1 MVDLNA
7 LTTWHTQA
15 WRDVHAVVFGA
26 GVSGFAVADT
36 LTELGAQVT
45 VIDSNPDEQRA
56 ALLDVIGAQLVIAE
70 SDDHP
75 QQIDSADIVITSP
88 GLPPHHPWLQ
98 RAAELGIPVWG
109 DIELAWRVR
118 DKVRAADWLV
128 VTGTNGKTTTVQ
140 LTAHMLL
147 RAGFKVAPVGNV
159 GTPVLDAV
167 RDPEGFDVLVVELSS
182 FQLHTLG
189 EISPHS
195 AAVLNIADDHID
207 WHGSPEAYRDAKA
220 KVFHL
225 VRHAAVYSLDD
236 RATER
241 MVEEADVVEGARAI
255 GFGTGIPG
263 PSDFGIVD
271 DVLVDRAFLED
282 RHTSALE
289 IGGLEDLEQGGLR
302 SAHMAR
308 NALAAA
314 ALARSYGAPVDAV
327 RDALRTFRPD
337 AHRTQRLEIIGGV
350 EYVDDSKATNPHAAS
365 GSLTAFEHV
374 VWIVGGLL
382 KGVDIEPLVERVAPR
397 LRAAVVI
404 GAERDA
410 IVGALRRHASE
421 VPVVEVDEVDTE
433 QVMPC
438 AVERASEFAAPGDTV
453 LLAPAA
459 ASMDQFVS
467 YADRGDRF
475 QRAVRARAAKE
486 RGGADETGHADP
498 AAGS

>member
-1 MVDLNA
+1 M
-7 LTTWHTQA
+7 
-15 WRDVHAVVFGA
+15 HAVVLGA

-36 LTELGAQVT
+36 LTELGARVT
-45 VIDSNPDEQRA
+45 VIDRGPDEQRA
-56 ALLDVIGAQLVIAE
+56 ALLNVIGANLVIAE
-70 SDDHP
+70 GDEAP
-75 QQIDSADIVITSP
+75 KQIASADIVVASP
-88 GLPPHHPWLQ
+88 GLPPHHPWLR
-98 RAAELGIPVWG
+98 RARELGLPVWG

-118 DKVRAADWLV
+118 DKIRAADWLV

-147 RAGFKVAPVGNV
+147 QAGFKVAPVGNI

-167 RDPEGFDVLVVELSS
+167 RDPAGFDVLVVELSS

-189 EISPHS
+189 DISPYS

-207 WHGSPEAYRDAKA
+207 WHGSAAAYREAKA
-220 KVFHL
+220 KVYHS

-236 RATER
+236 SVTER
-241 MVEEADVVEGARAI
+241 MVEEADVIEGARAI
-255 GFGTGIPG
+255 GFGTGVPG

-271 DVLVDRAFLED
+271 DVLVDRAFLEG
-282 RHTSALE
+282 RSTSALE
-289 IGGLEDLEQGGLR
+289 IGTLDDLERGGLR

-314 ALARSYGAPVDAV
+314 ALARSYGAPVEAV
-327 RDALRTFRPD
+327 RDALRSFRPD
-337 AHRTQRLEIIGGV
+337 AHRTQRLGV
-350 EYVDDSKATNPHAAS
+350 IDGVQYVDDSKATNPHAAA

-382 KGVDIEPLVERVAPR
+382 KGVDIEPLVERVVPR

-404 GAERDA
+404 GADRSA
-410 IVGALRRHASE
+410 VLGALRRHASR

-433 QVMPC
+433 QVMQC
-438 AVERASEFAAPGDTV
+438 AVERASELATTGDTV

-459 ASMDQFVS
+459 ASMDQFLS

-475 QRAVRARAAKE
+475 QRAVQARAVKE
-486 RGGADETGHADP
+486 RGGADEAGHSDP